1 MTKAT
6 ASCFDGECS
15 VGLSKDIAETHIPG
29 STWTT
34 DESGGNGVPRS
45 KKLKISSTKL
55 TRVGP
60 PRGARVALEVLL
72 IIQYQST
79 ALEAFHMEM
88 WAEKANKRGEFQTW
102 SGFLGGHKSCLSMCS

>member
-1 MTKAT
+1 MFGWPIEEY
-6 ASCFDGECS
+6 SQ
-15 VGLSKDIAETHIPG
+15 THIPG
-29 STWTT
+29 STGTI
-34 DESGGNGVPRS
+34 DESGGDGVPRS

-88 WAEKANKRGEFQTW
+88 WAEKANKRGDNETW
-102 SGFLGGHKSCLSMCS
+102 SGFLGGHKSCLSTL